1 MYQPYIKKFQMYYQY
16 TSYKYKRPELL
27 SENEYQIIKY
37 NLNSDPSFYP
47 FNSNSFLDKYKLIF
61 MIYGISIVLV
71 FFVQ

>member
-1 MYQPYIKKFQMYYQY
+1 MSFQY
-16 TSYKYKRPELL
+16 TTYKYNRPELL
-27 SENEYQIIKY
+27 TEREYGIIKY
-37 NLNSDPSFYP
+37 RLNSEPSFYP